1 MITGTQPD
9 VEISQDDS
17 SENEESIPSKKKKH
31 QIRTFD
37 NEEEFDDWINKEPN
51 WTRWSRCIHVNIIE
65 DGALNV

>member
-1 MITGTQPD
+1 MWKSAKMTRQKMRR
-9 VEISQDDS
+9 VFLQ
-17 SENEESIPSKKKKH
+17 KRKKH